1 MRQRLIDIHTHNPRH
16 DVISP
21 RMAGIHPWD
30 AEKGL
35 MMPDFMDCDIVGET
49 GLDYH
54 VTVDKEAQKWLFTEH
69 LRIAEKLG
77 KPVVIHNVKA
87 TEDILRILAQ
97 HPTIHRVV
105 FHGFVGSLQQAE
117 TILKRG
123 YYLSFGHRSLRSPK
137 TREVIAKMDITRLFC
152 ETDDEQ
158 NISIEEIYSEVAKI
172 RNISTEGLLDVI
184 KNNYNTFFAKD

>member
-152 ETDDEQ
+152 ETDD
-158 NISIEEIYSEVAKI
+158 NASTRIEHIYNEVAKI
-172 RNISTEGLLDVI
+172 KEITPEELLKNIEENY
-184 KNNYNTFFAKD
+184 KNLFHR